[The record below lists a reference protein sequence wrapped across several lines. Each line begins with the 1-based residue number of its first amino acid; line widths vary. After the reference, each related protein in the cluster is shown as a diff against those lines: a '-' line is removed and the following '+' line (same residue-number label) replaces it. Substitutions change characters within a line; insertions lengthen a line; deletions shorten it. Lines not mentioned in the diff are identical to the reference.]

1 MKIILFAII
10 MNESEDLLL
19 QDNDDWE
26 IENNVCDDAV
36 EEMRITL
43 GLITLY
49 TNQRG
54 SSMSSYLPQSF
65 TSTLKPELPS
75 LPSSSD
81 ISMPFTTM
89 MPPRGCAA
97 TWSVTSKSNDLIFPF
112 FKRTSRFSPYLRLA
126 LLP

>member
-54 SSMSSYLPQSF
+54 SSMSAHP
-65 TSTLKPELPS
+65 TNPVGRTH
-75 LPSSSD
+75 
-81 ISMPFTTM
+81 
-89 MPPRGCAA
+89 GC
-97 TWSVTSKSNDLIFPF
+97 
-112 FKRTSRFSPYLRLA
+112 
-126 LLP
+126 